1 MAKEVSYPQL
11 NPITDI
17 YAQARVQVLPRSLSS
32 SGMLPG
38 TTTLRIGGDTNVII
52 DGANRRILISDG
64 TNDRVLIGYQSGG
77 F

>member
-1 MAKEVSYPQL
+1 MYPQL

-17 YAQARVQVLPRSLSS
+17 YAQARARVLPRSMSS

-38 TTTLRIGGDTNVII
+38 TTTLRIGGDTNVLI
-52 DGANRRILISDG
+52 DGTNRRITISDG
-64 TNDRVLIGYQSGG
+64 TNDRVLIGFDEGG

>member
-1 MAKEVSYPQL
+1 MAKEVVYPQL

-17 YAQARVQVLPRSLSS
+17 YAQARARVLPRSMSS

-38 TTTLRIGGDTNVII
+38 TTTLRIGGDTNVLI
-52 DGANRRILISDG
+52 DGANRRITISDG
-64 TNDRVLIGYQSGG
+64 TNDRVLIGFDEGG

>member
-1 MAKEVSYPQL
+1 MAKEVQYPTL
-11 NPITDI
+11 NPIVDI

-64 TNDRVLIGYQSGG
+64 TNDRVLIGYQAGG